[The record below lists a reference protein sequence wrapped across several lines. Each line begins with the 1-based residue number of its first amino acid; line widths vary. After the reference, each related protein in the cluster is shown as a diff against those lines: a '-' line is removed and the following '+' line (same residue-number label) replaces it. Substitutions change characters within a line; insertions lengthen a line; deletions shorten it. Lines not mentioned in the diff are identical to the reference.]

1 MCNFH
6 LHLLFLLLL
15 LLFVPPPPPLV
26 ACSFRLRLVLL
37 FPFVSLLFFFL
48 LSLFIFFF
56 SLSPLAVYTSFVL
69 VSLVFIHPIVSL
81 DYSAFLS
88 SLSLSLFVLFFFILS
103 ARALRIFELEILL
116 FYFFFEHLVG
126 VCVCVYIF
134 KRWSFVFLW
143 KFKITGKSVFER
155 EFGNLQLFLSKF
167 WISFFFEI
175 NVSRKNITLDFLI
188 IIIIKLIHWC
198 IIFIILLRFVFNIV
212 NFFYRI
218 RSILIRKEDGY
229 ALVEARRWSR
239 PSRLSGL
246 KLGLVDNTLNNDTRD
261 LVGAKDWEKLD
272 GWDGFPSTN
281 VPLFFSL
288 PTSVAESFLSSR
300 HREYYAKW
308 KKKKKNY
315 FRSLSF

>member
-1 MCNFH
+1 M
-6 LHLLFLLLL
+6 
-15 LLFVPPPPPLV
+15 
-26 ACSFRLRLVLL
+26 
-37 FPFVSLLFFFL
+37 
-48 LSLFIFFF
+48 
-56 SLSPLAVYTSFVL
+56 
-69 VSLVFIHPIVSL
+69 
-81 DYSAFLS
+81 
-88 SLSLSLFVLFFFILS
+88 
-103 ARALRIFELEILL
+103 
-116 FYFFFEHLVG
+116 
-126 VCVCVYIF
+126 CVCVYIF

-308 KKKKKNY
+308 KKKKLFPFSKLLNIS
-315 FRSLSF
+315 RHDSNM